1 MIKGH
6 IKRELRRKRMYKN
19 IAKVTIAS
27 AVVACGIT
35 AGMNVYSYNT
45 RQDAAK
51 DINKVVKTS
60 AVAVDTEADESA
72 DMPISVVASDQ
83 EMLTASY
90 DGDNIDKT
98 AKAANIVHA
107 TLDDKVI
114 DKAIDNAKK
123 KKEQDKLKK
132 IAKSGKK
139 CKSRLVAQQTV
150 NVREMPSQES
160 DRIGSFSKGSLVDTL
175 SLCSNGWYKVSYN
188 GDEGFVHGDYLDEAA
203 PMLKVEATAY
213 WNKYNRKTADG
224 SSCKTGITLAG
235 KRSWLGKACYIYRC
249 NSDGSVGEC
258 LGYREFHDT
267 GYGKNGD
274 IPRGETIDIYMP
286 TESECRHWGRKNVY
300 IQFIN

>member
-6 IKRELRRKRMYKN
+6 IKRELRRKRVCKN
-19 IAKVTIAS
+19 ITKVTIAS

-45 RQDAAK
+45 RQDVAK

-60 AVAVDTEADESA
+60 AVVVDTEADDSA
-72 DMPISVVASDQ
+72 NMPISVVASDK

-90 DGDNIDKT
+90 DGDSDDMT
-98 AKAANIVHA
+98 AKAANIVRA

-160 DRIGSFSKGSLVDTL
+160 DRLGSFNKGSLVDTL

>member
-1 MIKGH
+1 MTKGH

-60 AVAVDTEADESA
+60 AVAVDTEDDESA

-98 AKAANIVHA
+98 AKAVNIVHA

-114 DKAIDNAKK
+114 DKAINNAKK

-160 DRIGSFSKGSLVDTL
+160 DRIGSFNKGSLVDTL

-235 KRSWLGKACYIYRC
+235 KRSWLGKAFYIYRC

>member
-6 IKRELRRKRMYKN
+6 IKRERRRKKLCKN
-19 IAKVTIAS
+19 IAKLTIAS

-51 DINKVVKTS
+51 DINKVIKAS
-60 AVAVDTEADESA
+60 AVAVETEDTEDDNSVV
-72 DMPISVVASDQ
+72 SVVASDN
-83 EMLTASY
+83 ELLTSSY
-90 DGDNIDKT
+90 EETDT
-98 AKAANIVHA
+98 AAKAASVVNA
-107 TLDDKVI
+107 QLDDEVI

-123 KKEQDKLKK
+123 KKEKAQLEK
-132 IAKSGKK
+132 IANSGKK

-150 NVREMPSQES
+150 NVREMPSQKS
-160 DRIGSFSKGSLVDTL
+160 DRLGSLKKGSLVDTL
-175 SLCSNGWYKVSYN
+175 SLCSNGWYKVDYN
-188 GDEGFVHGDYLDEAA
+188 GDEGFVHGDYLDETV
-203 PMLKVEATAY
+203 PMIKVEATAY
-213 WNKYNRKTADG
+213 WNKYHRKTADG

-286 TESECRHWGRKNVY
+286 TESECRRWGRKNVY

>member
-72 DMPISVVASDQ
+72 NMPISVVASDQ

-160 DRIGSFSKGSLVDTL
+160 DRIGSFNKGSLVDTL

-300 IQFIN
+300 IQFID

>member
-1 MIKGH
+1 MTKGH

-60 AVAVDTEADESA
+60 AVAVDTEDDESA

-83 EMLTASY
+83 EMLTASN

-98 AKAANIVHA
+98 AKAVNIVHA

-114 DKAIDNAKK
+114 DKAINNAKK

-160 DRIGSFSKGSLVDTL
+160 DRIGSFNKGSLVDTL

>member
-72 DMPISVVASDQ
+72 NLPISVVASDQ

-160 DRIGSFSKGSLVDTL
+160 DRIGSFNKGSLVDTL

-286 TESECRHWGRKNVY
+286 TESECRHWGRKKVY

>member
-6 IKRELRRKRMYKN
+6 IKRERRRKRVCKN
-19 IAKVTIAS
+19 ITKVTIAS

-51 DINKVVKTS
+51 DINKVIKTS
-60 AVAVDTEADESA
+60 AVAVETEADKVDNMA
-72 DMPISVVASDQ
+72 ISVVASDN
-83 EMLTASY
+83 ELLTSSY
-90 DGDNIDKT
+90 EEANNDT
-98 AKAANIVHA
+98 VAKAASVVNA
-107 TLDDKVI
+107 TLNDEVI
-114 DKAIDNAKK
+114 DKAIDNAQK
-123 KKEQDKLKK
+123 KKEKAQLEK
-132 IAKSGKK
+132 IANSGKK

-150 NVREMPSQES
+150 NVREMPSQNS
-160 DRIGSFSKGSLVDTL
+160 DRLGSFKKGSLVDTL

-188 GDEGFVHGDYLDEAA
+188 GDEGFVHGDYLDEVA

-286 TESECRHWGRKNVY
+286 TESECRQWGRKNVY

>member
-60 AVAVDTEADESA
+60 AVAVDTEADES
-72 DMPISVVASDQ
+72 DNMPISVVASDQ

-98 AKAANIVHA
+98 AKAANIVCA

-139 CKSRLVAQQTV
+139 CKSRLIAQQTV

-160 DRIGSFSKGSLVDTL
+160 DRIGSFNKGSLVDTL

>member
-1 MIKGH
+1 MTKGH

-72 DMPISVVASDQ
+72 NMPISVVASDQ

-160 DRIGSFSKGSLVDTL
+160 DRIGSFNKGSLVDTL

>member
-1 MIKGH
+1 MTKGH

-60 AVAVDTEADESA
+60 AVAVDTEDDESA

-98 AKAANIVHA
+98 AKAVNIVHA

-114 DKAIDNAKK
+114 DKAINNAKK

-160 DRIGSFSKGSLVDTL
+160 DRIGSFNKGSLVDTL
-175 SLCSNGWYKVSYN
+175 SLCSNGWYKVSYT

>member
-1 MIKGH
+1 MTKGH

-60 AVAVDTEADESA
+60 AVAVDTEDDESA

-98 AKAANIVHA
+98 AKAVNIVHA

-114 DKAIDNAKK
+114 DKAINNAKK

-139 CKSRLVAQQTV
+139 CKSRLIAQQTV

-160 DRIGSFSKGSLVDTL
+160 DRIGSFNKGSLVDTL

>member
-6 IKRELRRKRMYKN
+6 IKRERRRKRVCKN

-51 DINKVVKTS
+51 DINKVIKTS
-60 AVAVDTEADESA
+60 AVAVETEADEVENMA
-72 DMPISVVASDQ
+72 ISVVKSDN
-83 EMLTASY
+83 ELLTSSY
-90 DGDNIDKT
+90 EEANNDT
-98 AKAANIVHA
+98 VAKAASVVNA
-107 TLDDKVI
+107 TLNDEVI
-114 DKAIDNAKK
+114 DKAIDNAQK
-123 KKEQDKLKK
+123 KKEKAQLEK
-132 IAKSGKK
+132 IANSGKK

-150 NVREMPSQES
+150 NVREMPSQNS
-160 DRIGSFSKGSLVDTL
+160 DRLGSFKKGSLVDTL

-188 GDEGFVHGDYLDEAA
+188 GDEGFVHGDYLDEVA

-286 TESECRHWGRKNVY
+286 TESECRQWGRKNVY

>member
-6 IKRELRRKRMYKN
+6 IKRERRRKRVCKN
-19 IAKVTIAS
+19 ITKVTIAS

-51 DINKVVKTS
+51 DINKVIKTS
-60 AVAVDTEADESA
+60 AVAVDTEADDSA
-72 DMPISVVASDQ
+72 NMPISVVASDK

-90 DGDNIDKT
+90 DGDSDDMT
-98 AKAANIVHA
+98 AKAANIVRA

-139 CKSRLVAQQTV
+139 CKSRLIAQQTV

-160 DRIGSFSKGSLVDTL
+160 DRLGSFNKGSLVDTL

-286 TESECRHWGRKNVY
+286 TESECRQWGRKNVY

>member
-1 MIKGH
+1 MTKGH

-72 DMPISVVASDQ
+72 NLPISVVASDQ

-132 IAKSGKK
+132 IAESGKK
-139 CKSRLVAQQTV
+139 CKSRLIAQQTV

-188 GDEGFVHGDYLDEAA
+188 GGEGFVHGDYLDEAA

>member
-1 MIKGH
+1 MTKGH

-60 AVAVDTEADESA
+60 AVAVDTEDDESA
-72 DMPISVVASDQ
+72 NMPISVVASDQ

-90 DGDNIDKT
+90 DEDNIDKT

-132 IAKSGKK
+132 IAESGKK

-160 DRIGSFSKGSLVDTL
+160 DRIGSFNKGSLVDTL

-300 IQFIN
+300 IQFID

>member
-98 AKAANIVHA
+98 AKAVNIVHA

-114 DKAIDNAKK
+114 DKAINNAKK

>member
-72 DMPISVVASDQ
+72 NLPISVVASDQ

-139 CKSRLVAQQTV
+139 CKSRLIAQQTV

-160 DRIGSFSKGSLVDTL
+160 DRIGSFNKGSLVDTL

-203 PMLKVEATAY
+203 PMFKVEATAY

>member
-6 IKRELRRKRMYKN
+6 IKRELRRKRVCKN

-51 DINKVVKTS
+51 DINKVIKTS
-60 AVAVDTEADESA
+60 AVAVDTEADDSA
-72 DMPISVVASDQ
+72 NMPISVVASDK

-90 DGDNIDKT
+90 EEDNNDT
-98 AKAANIVHA
+98 VAKAANIVRA

-123 KKEQDKLKK
+123 KKEQDKLEK

-160 DRIGSFSKGSLVDTL
+160 DRLGSFNKGSLVDTL

-188 GDEGFVHGDYLDEAA
+188 GDEGFVHGDYLDEVA

>member
-160 DRIGSFSKGSLVDTL
+160 DRIGSFNKGSLVDTL

>member
-6 IKRELRRKRMYKN
+6 IKRELRRKRVCKN
-19 IAKVTIAS
+19 ITKVTIAS

-45 RQDAAK
+45 RQNAAK

-60 AVAVDTEADESA
+60 AVAVETEADDSA
-72 DMPISVVASDQ
+72 NMPISVVASDK

-90 DGDNIDKT
+90 DGDSDDMT
-98 AKAANIVHA
+98 AKAANIVSA

-139 CKSRLVAQQTV
+139 CKSRLIAQQTV

-160 DRIGSFSKGSLVDTL
+160 DRLGSFNKGSLVDTL

-286 TESECRHWGRKNVY
+286 TESECRQWGRKNVY

>member
-72 DMPISVVASDQ
+72 NLPISVVASDQ

-160 DRIGSFSKGSLVDTL
+160 DRIGSFNKGSLVDTL

-188 GDEGFVHGDYLDEAA
+188 GDEGFVHGDYLDEVA

-286 TESECRHWGRKNVY
+286 TESECRHWGRKKVY

>member
-1 MIKGH
+1 MTKGH

-60 AVAVDTEADESA
+60 AVAVDTEDDESA

-98 AKAANIVHA
+98 AKAVNIVHA

-114 DKAIDNAKK
+114 DKAINNAKK

-160 DRIGSFSKGSLVDTL
+160 DRIGSFNKGSLVDTL

>member
-1 MIKGH
+1 MTKGH

-35 AGMNVYSYNT
+35 AGMNVYNYNT

-60 AVAVDTEADESA
+60 AVAVDTEDDESA

-98 AKAANIVHA
+98 AKAVNIVHA

-114 DKAIDNAKK
+114 DKAINNAKK

-160 DRIGSFSKGSLVDTL
+160 DRIGSFNKGSLVDTL

>member
-72 DMPISVVASDQ
+72 NMPISVVASDQ

-114 DKAIDNAKK
+114 DKAINNAKK

-139 CKSRLVAQQTV
+139 CKSRLIAQQTV
-150 NVREMPSQES
+150 NVREMPSKES
-160 DRIGSFSKGSLVDTL
+160 DRIGSFNKGSLVDTL
-175 SLCSNGWYKVSYN
+175 SLCSNGWYKVS
-188 GDEGFVHGDYLDEAA
+188 
-203 PMLKVEATAY
+203 
-213 WNKYNRKTADG
+213 
-224 SSCKTGITLAG
+224 
-235 KRSWLGKACYIYRC
+235 
-249 NSDGSVGEC
+249 
-258 LGYREFHDT
+258 
-267 GYGKNGD
+267 
-274 IPRGETIDIYMP
+274 
-286 TESECRHWGRKNVY
+286 
-300 IQFIN
+300 

>member
-6 IKRELRRKRMYKN
+6 IKKELRRKRMYKN
-19 IAKVTIAS
+19 IARVTVAS

-60 AVAVDTEADESA
+60 AVAVDTEADDS
-72 DMPISVVASDQ
+72 DNMPISVVASDK

-90 DGDNIDKT
+90 DGDNNDMT
-98 AKAANIVHA
+98 AKAANIVSA

-123 KKEQDKLKK
+123 KKEQEQLKK

-150 NVREMPSQES
+150 NVRKLPSQES
-160 DRIGSFSKGSLVDTL
+160 DRLGSLKKGSLVDTV
-175 SLCSNGWYKVSYN
+175 SLCSNGWYKVSYS